1 MDFIVI
7 GLVAFSASL
16 LTFFSGFGLG
26 TLLLP
31 AFAFFFPAS
40 LAVAATGVV
49 HLLNNLFKGGL
60 VMKHTD
66 WPTVLRFGLPAIP
79 AAILGAFIL
88 TNIDQRIGGI
98 IIGSILTI
106 FAFLELQ
113 PWFQKINFPKK
124 YIPIGGLLSG
134 LMGGISGQ
142 QGALR
147 SMFLLKSDFDA
158 PRYIATGTFIAI
170 LIDLARLPTYAF
182 GLSKLST
189 VITTHQFAL
198 IGVGTVLAFVGAW
211 LGAKRLKKLT
221 VGSVRYVITGLM
233 FAIGLLLIFG
243 IIGN

>member
-1 MDFIVI
+1 MEFVIVGI
-7 GLVAFSASL
+7 VAFVASL

-60 VMKHTD
+60 VRKHTD

-88 TNIDQRIGGI
+88 TNIDEHIGGI
-98 IIGSILTI
+98 VIGSILI
-106 FAFLELQ
+106 VFAVLELQ
-113 PWFQKINFPKK
+113 SWFQKINFPKQ
-124 YIPIGGLLSG
+124 YMPIGGLLSG
-134 LMGGISGQ
+134 FMGGISGQ

-158 PRYIATGTFIAI
+158 PRYVATGTFIAI
-170 LIDLARLPTYAF
+170 LIDLARLPTYAL
-182 GLSKLST
+182 GLSTVST
-189 VITTHQFAL
+189 VITTHELAL
-198 IGVGTVLAFVGAW
+198 IGVGTASAFVGAW
-211 LGAKRLKKLT
+211 IGAKRLKKLT
-221 VGSVRYVITGLM
+221 IGSVRYVVAGLM
-233 FAIGLLLIFG
+233 FVIGLLLILG